1 MNEKNP
7 HAVWT
12 KELFDIFSDAGITLY
27 PFIPDAG
34 NKGLIELAELAN
46 ETKTVLLT
54 SEEEGV
60 AVCAGAELVGKK
72 VYFVCNRRVLAIF
85 LIFCPSLR
93 VDVFLF

>member
-12 KELFDIFSDAGITLY
+12 NELFDIFSQAGVTLY
-27 PFIPDAG
+27 SYIPDAG
-34 NKGLIELAELAN
+34 NKRLIELAEAAN

-60 AVCAGAELVGKK
+60 AVCAGAELVGERGVCSQVK
-72 VYFVCNRRVLAIF
+72 VGVEQL
-85 LIFCPSLR
+85 P
-93 VDVFLF
+93 